1 MTKKKT
7 ELRCYHRHTIDEH
20 PSCFFKGHIKYDFK
34 SDREWERLTGIPW
47 YQFPGYRIGYFDI
60 ETDGLKADFGTILSW
75 CIKEKDGPIT
85 ESRITK
91 QELFNGTTDQRVV
104 REFIEEIQ
112 KYKIIVGYYS
122 TAFDV
127 PYVRAKAL
135 HYDMDFPEYG
145 DIYHWDM
152 YYTVRSK
159 INIARKSLDSACDY
173 LNIKGKTPIDKSAW
187 RKAKYG
193 DSKALDEV
201 LRHNRGDVIILEKL
215 HNKVAFTRKWMRRS
229 I

>member
-1 MTKKKT
+1 
-7 ELRCYHRHTIDEH
+7 
-20 PSCFFKGHIKYDFK
+20 
-34 SDREWERLTGIPW
+34 
-47 YQFPGYRIGYFDI
+47 
-60 ETDGLKADFGTILSW
+60 
-75 CIKEKDGPIT
+75 
-85 ESRITK
+85 
-91 QELFNGTTDQRVV
+91 
-104 REFIEEIQ
+104 
-112 KYKIIVGYYS
+112 
-122 TAFDV
+122 
-127 PYVRAKAL
+127 
-135 HYDMDFPEYG
+135 MDFPKYG

-215 HNKVAFTRKWMRRS
+215 HNKIAFTRKWMRRS